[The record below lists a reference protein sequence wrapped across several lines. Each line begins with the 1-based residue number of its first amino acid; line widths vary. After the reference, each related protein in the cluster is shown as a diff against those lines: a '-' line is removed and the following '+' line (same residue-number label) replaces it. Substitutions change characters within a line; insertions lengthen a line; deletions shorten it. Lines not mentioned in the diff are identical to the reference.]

1 MQIRCILTKIGKKN
15 NFIQEL
21 WHVLLCMSFFF
32 SIFAHFCAHM
42 VKLSI
47 VTINRNNASGL
58 RKTMESVFSQ
68 TYRDFEYIVI
78 DGASTDGSVDVI
90 KELAEKITFPSGRD
104 RVGSFNWLSE
114 PDSGVYQAMNK
125 GIKKAKG
132 EYLLFLNSGDFLIAP
147 DVLERVFAS
156 SPFADILCCR
166 CNVSDSNKVVWSSNP
181 PRHVTF
187 GTLYIVG
194 LAHQS
199 TFIKRALFDKYGL
212 YREDFKYNS
221 DIAFWYK
228 AIIDNHASTQTIDI
242 VTTDYNLEGISS
254 KECNSA
260 QYNHEKEE
268 ILHPYNRFT
277 PDYKAWQQE
286 RKILDKYQWLERHNL
301 IQRCLALCYKVL
313 KRINCL

>member
-1 MQIRCILTKIGKKN
+1 M
-15 NFIQEL
+15 
-21 WHVLLCMSFFF
+21 
-32 SIFAHFCAHM
+32 
-42 VKLSI
+42 KLSI
-47 VTINRNNASGL
+47 ITINRNNAEGL
-58 RKTMESVFSQ
+58 RKTMESVLSQ
-68 TYRDFEYIVI
+68 TCRDFEYIIV
-78 DGASTDGSVDVI
+78 DGASTDGSVAVI
-90 KELAEKITFPSGRD
+90 KELTRE
-104 RVGSFNWLSE
+104 RVNELKNFTWISE
-114 PDSGVYQAMNK
+114 PDTGIYNAMNK

-132 EYLLFLNSGDFLIAP
+132 EYLLFLNSGDFLISP
-147 DVLERVFAS
+147 DVLERVFVS
-156 SPFADILCCR
+156 NPSADILCAHCHMSR
-166 CNVSDSNKVVWSSNP
+166 NGNVESTIMMP
-181 PRHVTF
+181 QEITF
-187 GTLYIVG
+187 ALIYYYGIP
-194 LAHQS
+194 HQS
-199 TFIKRALFDKYGL
+199 TFIKRVLFDKYGL

-228 AIIDNHASTQTIDI
+228 AIIDNHASTQTIDV

-260 QYNHEKEE
+260 QYIHEKEE